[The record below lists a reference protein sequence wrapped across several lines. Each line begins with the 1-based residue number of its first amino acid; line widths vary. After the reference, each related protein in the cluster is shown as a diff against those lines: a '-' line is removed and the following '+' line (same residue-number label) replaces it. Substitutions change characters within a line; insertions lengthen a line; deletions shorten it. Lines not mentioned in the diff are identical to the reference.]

1 MQGNHET
8 FPTDAQWNQKVID
21 QCNKIAKKEKI
32 KQRQT
37 YAKASKE
44 LVRQILNGKHPRR
57 AQKAKKATS
66 KLKTLAGRPVRELGR
81 KRAPQQKSQYQKELT
96 LYQKVIHQ
104 QRFDQNKVVAIHKP
118 FTACIAKG
126 KAHRMY
132 EFGNQVGLIATGGP
146 TMIITA
152 IRAFEGNPHDRQTI
166 QPLWEPQESIVGL
179 APKELIDDRGGRG
192 KRPIGETKRS
202 IPGKPLKRDTPYP
215 KQTKRKKF
223 RCRATIEP
231 LMGHLKTE
239 HRMQESDLMG
249 APSPTINASMAAT
262 GWH

>member
-1 MQGNHET
+1 MIN
-8 FPTDAQWNQKVID
+8 
-21 QCNKIAKKEKI
+21 
-32 KQRQT
+32 
-37 YAKASKE
+37 
-44 LVRQILNGKHPRR
+44 
-57 AQKAKKATS
+57 
-66 KLKTLAGRPVRELGR
+66 
-81 KRAPQQKSQYQKELT
+81 
-96 LYQKVIHQ
+96 Q
-104 QRFDQNKVVAIHKP
+104 QRFDQNKIDAIHKP

-179 APKELIDDRGGRG
+179 APQELIDDRGGRG

-202 IPGKPLKRDTPYP
+202 IPGKPLKRDPPYP